1 VHAAYGM
8 MQAVTSMSTTPSA
21 DWRLAVVLVVLTGAA
36 VACSRLGG
44 LGVEREQAVAA
55 ARAVLQLAA
64 VSAVIAWVLRSVTW
78 SLGFVLL
85 MSVVATLTSTRRLGL
100 PVSAAPWVGV
110 AVGAGA
116 APVVALCLG
125 SGVVPFNG
133 PGVLPVA
140 GIIIGGAMTAATL
153 TGRRA
158 FQEMQGQAGTYEAAL
173 AVGLSS
179 LQATRLVVEPS
190 AREALVPGID
200 QTRTVGL
207 VTLPG
212 AFIGVL
218 LGGGTAI
225 EAGAAQVLVL
235 VGLLAAQ
242 AATSAVMLHLIADRR
257 VMRDDLRALPR

>member
-1 VHAAYGM
+1 M
-8 MQAVTSMSTTPSA
+8 TTMSTAPAA
-21 DWRLAVVLVVLTGAA
+21 DWRLAVVLVLLTAA
-36 VACSRLGG
+36 AAAISRLGG
-44 LGVEREQAVAA
+44 LGVEREQVVAA
-55 ARAVLQLAA
+55 LRAVVQLAA
-64 VSAVIAWVLRSVTW
+64 VSVVIAWVLRSVTW
-78 SLGFVLL
+78 SLAFVLL
-85 MSVVATLTSTRRLGL
+85 MFTVATLTSTRRLGL
-100 PVSAAPWVGV
+100 PSRAAPWVGAAV
-110 AVGAGA
+110 AAGA
-116 APVVALCLG
+116 VPVVALCLG

-158 FQEMQGQAGTYEAAL
+158 FQELRAQVGTYEAAL
-173 AVGLSS
+173 AIGLSS
-179 LQATRLVVEPS
+179 SQATRLVVGTS

-218 LGGGTAI
+218 LGGGTAV

-235 VGLLAAQ
+235 VGLLATQ
-242 AATSAVMLHLIADRR
+242 AATAATVLHLVAERR
-257 VMRDDLRALPR
+257 LLRPDLRALPR

>member
-1 VHAAYGM
+1 M
-8 MQAVTSMSTTPSA
+8 TSMSTAPGA
-21 DWRLAVVLVVLTGAA
+21 DWRLAVVLALLTGAA
-36 VACSRLGG
+36 VIVSRVGG
-44 LGVEREQAVAA
+44 LGVGREQAVAA
-55 ARAVLQLAA
+55 VRAVVQLAA
-64 VSAVIAWVLRSVTW
+64 VSVVIGLVLGSIAW

-85 MSVVATLTSTRRLGL
+85 MFVVATATSSRRLGL
-100 PVSAAPWVGV
+100 PASAAPWVGAAV
-110 AVGAGA
+110 AAGA

-133 PGVLPVA
+133 PGIVPVS

-158 FQEMQGQAGTYEAAL
+158 FQELHAQVGTYEAAL

-179 LQATRLVVEPS
+179 SQATRLVVEPS

-225 EAGAAQVLVL
+225 EAGAAQILVL

-242 AATSAVMLHLIADRR
+242 AATAAVMLHLVAGRR
-257 VMRDDLRALPR
+257 VLRRDLRALPR

>member
-1 VHAAYGM
+1 MHVM
-8 MQAVTSMSTTPSA
+8 TSMATAPTA
-21 DWRLAVVLVVLTGAA
+21 DWRLAVVLMVLTVAA
-36 VACSRLGG
+36 VVTSRVGG
-44 LGVEREQAVAA
+44 LGVEREQAIAA
-55 ARAVLQLAA
+55 ARAVVQLAL
-64 VSAVIAWVLRSVTW
+64 VSAVIALVLRSLVW
-78 SLGFVLL
+78 SLGFVLV
-85 MSVVATLTSTRRLGL
+85 MFTVATLTSTRRLGL
-100 PVSAAPWVGV
+100 PVSAASWVGL

-125 SGVVPFNG
+125 SGIVPFNG
-133 PGVLPVA
+133 PGLLPVA
-140 GIIIGGAMTAATL
+140 GIIVGGAMTAATL

-158 FQEMQGQAGTYEAAL
+158 FQEMRAQTGTYEAAL
-173 AVGLSS
+173 AVGFPAS
-179 LQATRLVVEPS
+179 QATRLVVEPS

-218 LGGGTAI
+218 LGGGTAV

-242 AATSAVMLHLIADRR
+242 AATSAVMLHVVAGRR
-257 VMRDDLRALPR
+257 VLPEDLRGLPL

>member
-1 VHAAYGM
+1 M
-8 MQAVTSMSTTPSA
+8 SSMSAAPSP

-36 VACSRLGG
+36 VLLSRLGG
-44 LGVEREQAVAA
+44 LGVEREQTVAA
-55 ARAVLQLAA
+55 VRAVVQLAV
-64 VSAVIAWVLRSVTW
+64 VSTVIALVLRSVMW
-78 SLGFVLL
+78 SLAFVLL
-85 MSVVATLTSTRRLGL
+85 MFIVATFTSTRRLDL
-100 PVSAAPWVGV
+100 PLGAAPWVGAAV
-110 AVGAGA
+110 AVGAV
-116 APVVALCLG
+116 PVVGLCLG

-140 GIIIGGAMTAATL
+140 GIIIGGSMTAATL

-158 FQEMQGQAGTYEAAL
+158 FQELQSQAGTYEAAL
-173 AVGLSS
+173 AVGLSAA
-179 LQATRLVVEPS
+179 QATRLVVEPS

-218 LGGGTAI
+218 LGGGTAV

-235 VGLLAAQ
+235 VGILAAQ
-242 AATSAVMLHLIADRR
+242 AATSATVLRLVAARR
-257 VMRDDLRALPR
+257 VLPARLLALPA

>member
-1 VHAAYGM
+1 M
-8 MQAVTSMSTTPSA
+8 TSMSTAPSP
-21 DWRLAVVLVVLTGAA
+21 DWRLAVVLVVLLAIA
-36 VACSRLGG
+36 VVVSRVGG

-55 ARAVLQLAA
+55 GRAVVQLAL
-64 VSAVIAWVLRSVTW
+64 VSAVIALVLQSVAW
-78 SLGFVLL
+78 SIAFVLL
-85 MSVVATLTSTRRLGL
+85 MFVVATLTSTRRLGL
-100 PVSAAPWVGV
+100 PAPAALWVGA

-116 APVVALCLG
+116 VPVVGICLA

-158 FQEMQGQAGTYEAAL
+158 FQELRAQTGTYEAAL
-173 AVGLSS
+173 AVGLTSS
-179 LQATRLVVEPS
+179 QATRLVVEPS
-190 AREALVPGID
+190 SREALVPGID

-218 LGGGTAI
+218 LGGGTAV

-242 AATSAVMLHLIADRR
+242 AATAAVVLHLVAGRR
-257 VMRDDLRALPR
+257 ILGGDLGDLPR

>member
-1 VHAAYGM
+1 
-8 MQAVTSMSTTPSA
+8 VTSMSTAPSA
-21 DWRLAVVLVVLTGAA
+21 DWRLAVVLVVLTAAA
-36 VACSRLGG
+36 VVISRVGG

-55 ARAVLQLAA
+55 ARAVVQLAA
-64 VSAVIAWVLRSVTW
+64 VSAVIALVLQSVTW
-78 SLGFVLL
+78 SIGFVLL
-85 MSVVATLTSTRRLGL
+85 MFTVATLTSTRRLGL
-100 PVSAAPWVGV
+100 PAPAALWVGA

-116 APVVALCLG
+116 VPVVGICLA

-158 FQEMQGQAGTYEAAL
+158 FQELQAQTGTYEAAL
-173 AVGLSS
+173 AVGLTSS
-179 LQATRLVVEPS
+179 QATRLVVEPS

-218 LGGGTAI
+218 LGGGTAL

-242 AATSAVMLHLIADRR
+242 AATAAVTLHLVAGRR
-257 VMRDDLRALPR
+257 ILRGDLRALPR